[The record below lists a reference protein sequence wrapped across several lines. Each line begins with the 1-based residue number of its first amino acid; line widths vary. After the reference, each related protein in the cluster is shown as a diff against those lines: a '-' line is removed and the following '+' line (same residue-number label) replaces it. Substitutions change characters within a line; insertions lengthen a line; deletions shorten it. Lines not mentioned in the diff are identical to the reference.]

1 MNGMGMKM
9 ICVKAPKAVGAV
21 LRLFVR
27 RKKTAKT
34 A

>member
-1 MNGMGMKM
+1 MGMKM